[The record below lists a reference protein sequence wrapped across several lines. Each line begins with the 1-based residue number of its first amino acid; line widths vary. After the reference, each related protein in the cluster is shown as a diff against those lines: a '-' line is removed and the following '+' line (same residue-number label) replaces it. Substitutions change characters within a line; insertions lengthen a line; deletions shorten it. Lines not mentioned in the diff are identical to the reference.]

1 MLNLEKNGVIVLIY
15 HKLMS
20 DLKTN
25 DLSELLDFNGKKT
38 KNLDQVIL
46 MSPNSRFL

>member
-20 DLKTN
+20 DLLKTN
-25 DLSELLDFNGKKT
+25 GLSELLDFNGKKN
-38 KNLDQVIL
+38 KEFGPGDLNV
-46 MSPNSRFL
+46 S